1 MVPTSYS
8 TRAIVFAYL
17 VGPPRILTRQ
27 EGAAIHGAV
36 CEKLGDDD
44 FSFQYTPPSD
54 AGQEF
59 SVSMTRKREREEFT
73 ISISGAG
80 QGTPTRVLFHFDW
93 PPTVHIA
100 TEDIDQA
107 SEAIFAE
114 VGEEGYG
121 RVLAEARIRGKAEA
135 AGDSAAGFLTKRIFH
150 FSEGELGDL
159 GARVSFAGITYETDA
174 ADATDEDSLANPK
187 RTVTVEVL
195 RDDPRCLYVEVMS
208 QWPQL
213 PGVQGGGT
221 IEINPSKIRTFTSP
235 PSDYVRN
242 AIQYTEDV
250 VLPLLDRS

>member
-54 AGQEF
+54 AEQAF
-59 SVSMTRKREREEFT
+59 SVSMMRKREREEFT

-100 TEDIDQA
+100 TEESRQRID
-107 SEAIFAE
+107 
-114 VGEEGYG
+114 
-121 RVLAEARIRGKAEA
+121 
-135 AGDSAAGFLTKRIFH
+135 D
-150 FSEGELGDL
+150 
-159 GARVSFAGITYETDA
+159 
-174 ADATDEDSLANPK
+174 
-187 RTVTVEVL
+187 
-195 RDDPRCLYVEVMS
+195 
-208 QWPQL
+208 
-213 PGVQGGGT
+213 
-221 IEINPSKIRTFTSP
+221 
-235 PSDYVRN
+235 
-242 AIQYTEDV
+242 
-250 VLPLLDRS
+250 